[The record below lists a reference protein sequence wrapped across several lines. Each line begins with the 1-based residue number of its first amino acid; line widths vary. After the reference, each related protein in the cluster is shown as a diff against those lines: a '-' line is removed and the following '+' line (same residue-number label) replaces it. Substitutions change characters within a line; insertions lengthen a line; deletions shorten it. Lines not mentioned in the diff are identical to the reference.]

1 MPGLNDLPPTYQYLR
16 PGKKL
21 SHVWCSGCGNGVVLN
36 SLLRAIHKLGLSKD
50 EVCLISG
57 IGCSSRMPVYADFCS
72 IHTAHGRALTF
83 ATGVKLAKPDR
94 KVIVI
99 TGDGDATAIGGNHF
113 IHTARRNIDITVIL
127 VDNYNYGMTGGQ
139 YSPTTPVGKR
149 ATTAPYGNLE
159 KPFDICELARG
170 AGAPFIAR
178 STVYKAVE
186 LTNLI
191 AKGIEKEAFAL
202 VDVISFCH
210 TIHGRLNKMPRADDM
225 MKWLK
230 DNAVS
235 AKAAAKMTPEQIGD
249 KITTGVLL
257 DLDEKS
263 YSAKYREFWNEKIR
277 PKLDD
282 TTSFNITWEQGRE
295 FLC

>member
-1 MPGLNDLPPTYQYLR
+1 MPGLDVVPPIFQYLR
-16 PGKKL
+16 PEKKL
-21 SHVWCSGCGNGVVLN
+21 SHVWCPGCGNGVVFN
-36 SLLRAIHKLGLSKD
+36 ALLRAIHKLGIPRD
-50 EVCLISG
+50 DVALISG

-83 ATGVKLAKPDR
+83 ATGVKLAKPKM

-113 IHTARRNIDITVIL
+113 IHTARRNIDLTVIL
-127 VDNYNYGMTGGQ
+127 IDNYNYGMTGGQ

-149 ATTAPYGNLE
+149 ATTAPYGNVE

-178 STVYKAVE
+178 TTVYKATE
-186 LTNLI
+186 LANLI
-191 AKGIEKEAFAL
+191 ARGIEKDSFAL

-210 TIHGRLNKMPRADDM
+210 TIHGRLNKMPQAAAM

-230 DNAVS
+230 SSAVS
-235 AKAAAKMTPEQIGD
+235 IKAAAKMTPEQLEG
-249 KITTGVLL
+249 KITTGVIHEVE
-257 DLDEKS
+257 EKS
-263 YSAKYREFWNEKIR
+263 YSAKYREFWNDKIR
-277 PKLDD
+277 PRLDSD
-282 TTSFNITWEQGRE
+282 TAFNITWEQGRE

>member
-1 MPGLNDLPPTYQYLR
+1 MPGLEAIPDIFQYLR

-21 SHVWCSGCGNGVVLN
+21 SHVWCPGCGNGIVFN
-36 SLLRAIHKLGLSKD
+36 ALLQAIHKLQLPKE
-50 EVCLISG
+50 EVALISG

-83 ATGVKLAKPDR
+83 ATGVKLAKPHM

-113 IHTARRNIDITVIL
+113 IHTARRNIDMTVIL
-127 VDNYNYGMTGGQ
+127 IDNYNYGMTGGQ
-139 YSPTTPVGKR
+139 YSPTTPEGKR
-149 ATTAPYGNLE
+149 ATTAPYGNVE
-159 KPFDICELARG
+159 KPFDICALARG
-170 AGAPFIAR
+170 AGAPFIACT
-178 STVYKAVE
+178 TVYKVVE
-186 LTNLI
+186 LRNLI
-191 AKGIEKEAFAL
+191 AKAIEKDAFAL

-210 TIHGRLNKMPRADDM
+210 TIHGRLNKMPQASAM

-230 DNAVS
+230 ESAVS
-235 AKAAAKMTPEQIGD
+235 ARAAAKMTPEELEG
-249 KITTGVLL
+249 KIVTGVLH
-257 DLDEKS
+257 DSDEKS
-263 YSAKYREFWNEKIR
+263 YSVKYREFWNEKIR

-282 TTSFNITWEQGRE
+282 STSFNITWEQGRE

>member
-1 MPGLNDLPPTYQYLR
+1 MPGLEVIPEVFQYLR
-16 PGKKL
+16 RGKKL
-21 SHVWCSGCGNGVVLN
+21 SHVWCPGCGNGIVFN
-36 SLLRAIHKLGLSKD
+36 ALLRAIHKLQIPK
-50 EVCLISG
+50 EEIAVISG
-57 IGCSSRMPVYADFCS
+57 IGCSSRLPVYTDFCS

-83 ATGVKLAKPDR
+83 ATGVKLAKPKM

-139 YSPTTPVGKR
+139 YSPTTPEGKR
-149 ATTAPYGNLE
+149 ATTAPYGNVE

-178 STVYKAVE
+178 GTCYKVTE

-191 AKGIEKEAFAL
+191 AKGITKEAFSL
-202 VDVISFCH
+202 VNVMSFCH
-210 TIHGRLNKMPRADDM
+210 TIHGRLNKMPQATAM
-225 MKWLK
+225 MHWLK
-230 DNAVS
+230 DSAVS
-235 AKAAAKMTPEQIGD
+235 SKAAAKMDPEKLEGKLI
-249 KITTGVLL
+249 TGVLV
-257 DLDEKS
+257 DEDEKS
-263 YSAKYREFWNEKIR
+263 YHQKYAEFWDEKIR
-277 PKLDD
+277 PELDSK
-282 TTSFNITWEQGRE
+282 TSFDITWETGRE

>member
-1 MPGLNDLPPTYQYLR
+1 MPGLETVPQIFQYLR

-21 SHVWCSGCGNGVVLN
+21 SHVWCPGCGNGVVFN
-36 SLLRAIHKLGLSKD
+36 ALLHAIHKLGIPKD
-50 EVCLISG
+50 DIALVSG

-83 ATGVKLAKPDR
+83 ATGVKLAKPNM

-113 IHTARRNIDITVIL
+113 IHAARRNIDVTVIL
-127 VDNYNYGMTGGQ
+127 IDNYNYGMTGGQ
-139 YSPTTPVGKR
+139 YSPTTPEGKR
-149 ATTAPYGNLE
+149 ATTAPYGNVE

-170 AGAPFIAR
+170 AGAPFIGR
-178 STVYKAVE
+178 TTVYKVTE
-186 LTNLI
+186 LTSIIQKAI
-191 AKGIEKEAFAL
+191 AKDSFAL

-210 TIHGRLNKMPRADDM
+210 TIHGRLNKMPQASQQ

-230 DNAVS
+230 DTAVS
-235 AKAAAKMTPEQIGD
+235 LSKAAKMSPEELEG
-249 KITTGVLL
+249 KITTGVLQ
-257 DLDEKS
+257 DKDEKS
-263 YSAKYREFWNEKIR
+263 YSQKYAEFWNEKIR